1 MTKTKE
7 AAGQG
12 WSNKEPTRRTPGTRG
27 SFECT
32 WSALTGPDPA
42 FHVLQI
48 EENHSAVEGG
58 GHPTGLARKASLARF
73 AIGTGPS
80 YYGRARTVTVADIQT
95 LFEQRNQAWA
105 RRDPV
110 ALASGYADDAV
121 VSSPMFAHAEGRT
134 AIQQSF
140 TALFHV
146 FPDWQISLEEPCVTG
161 DRGMQVCKVRA
172 TQQGD
177 FMGIAGSGKR
187 VEFDCVLIYDFENGR
202 ISRERRIY
210 DFTGM
215 LIQLGVL
222 RSKPAV

>member
-1 MTKTKE
+1 M
-7 AAGQG
+7 
-12 WSNKEPTRRTPGTRG
+12 
-27 SFECT
+27 
-32 WSALTGPDPA
+32 
-42 FHVLQI
+42 
-48 EENHSAVEGG
+48 
-58 GHPTGLARKASLARF
+58 
-73 AIGTGPS
+73 
-80 YYGRARTVTVADIQT
+80 ADIQT

-105 RRDPV
+105 RRDPA

-121 VSSPMFAHAEGRT
+121 VSSPMFARAEGRT

-161 DRGMQVCKVRA
+161 DRAMQVCRVRA
-172 TQQGD
+172 TQHGD

-222 RSKPAV
+222 RSKPAI